1 MSIVLDSSK
10 SPPYSKS
17 GSEKASTDMEIE
29 TFPTKIKI
37 KKKMSRK

>member
-29 TFPTKIKI
+29 EEVVVV
-37 KKKMSRK
+37 